1 MSKHI
6 VMWPFMDGVLGQ
18 SSQAHAIWMKQH
30 LEALMD
36 EVPEIKQIEVGV
48 NTSKS
53 PMAYDAELTLVVDDA
68 EALQRYRLH
77 PEHQKISQHCHEVR
91 SSRTVVDYII

>member
-1 MSKHI
+1 MLKHI
-6 VMWPFMDGVLGQ
+6 VMWKFIDGALGQ
-18 SSQAHAIWMKQH
+18 SSESHAKWMKQH
-30 LEALMD
+30 LEALKGV
-36 EVPEIKQIEVGV
+36 VPEIIQIEVGI

-53 PMAYDAELTLVVDDA
+53 PMAYDAVLTLVVEDA

-91 SSRTVVDYII
+91 SSRTVVDYYL

>member
-1 MSKHI
+1 MGI
-6 VMWPFMDGVLGQ
+6 
-18 SSQAHAIWMKQH
+18 
-30 LEALMD
+30 
-36 EVPEIKQIEVGV
+36 

-53 PMAYDAELTLVVDDA
+53 PMAYDAVLTLVVEDA

-91 SSRTVVDYII
+91 SSRTVVDYIV